1 MQLTQ
6 YTRRTA
12 TLTVLI
18 LLIPSAILLSQTVE
32 RAGALA
38 NMENAEGPSAL
49 KGAKERAESAGHHAE
64 LGAVVSGARGANA
77 KVQWNIETSHFS
89 IQPNGFIFC

>member
-18 LLIPSAILLSQTVE
+18 LLIPSAIWLSQTVKL
-32 RAGALA
+32 AGALA
-38 NMENAEGPSAL
+38 NIENAEGPSAL
-49 KGAKERAESAGHHAE
+49 KSAKEKAESAGHHAE
-64 LGAVVSGARGANA
+64 LGAMVSGAIGANA
-77 KVQWNIETSHFS
+77 KVEWNIETSHFS
-89 IQPNGFIFC
+89 TQLNGFILC